1 MFGEKYKSDLQSLAL
16 AFKSGNE
23 PRPFAK
29 SEAVTNLEENDD
41 LQSTNLSIDVL
52 ETDKQEAGDSEIGGY
67 EDSSYTGSRKTSIKK
82 GKSIIKL
89 PESDTDANNFKG
101 LMIQEEKPSDHE
113 AITKMTLHNILSQ
126 PEQMKYTS
134 ADKHHSDTG
143 KTSYITNGDG
153 GSEKRPEDRKM
164 QKRASFED
172 DKQSI
177 EASESAVTQETVGS
191 GVEAS
196 GQLDEHNQTS
206 VERLKAVNRSGYD
219 ENRANDEPEFSGRDP
234 LTMFLEASA
243 SGDDQY
249 SGSGMAASKHLQ
261 EETPT
266 PDKNSNTSKEGSAL
280 KQNVS
285 LKTHFKHTGQTMKG
299 EDESGKG
306 MISFDPLLLL
316 QVRKIRMNVLKAE
329 KQAAK
334 ELNDVRKDFRLK
346 MEDLEE
352 DLKMVKKLTGNVH
365 KKVGITISQALAVAR
380 QAKRNATNRLYMARS
395 KFPLTS
401 KDVNDETHPN

>member
-134 ADKHHSDTG
+134 ADKHHSDTR

-153 GSEKRPEDRKM
+153 GSEKRPADRKM

-266 PDKNSNTSKEGSAL
+266 PDKNSNT
-280 KQNVS
+280 
-285 LKTHFKHTGQTMKG
+285 HFKHTGQTMKG
-299 EDESGKG
+299 EDESGRG

-365 KKVGITISQALAVAR
+365 KKVGITISQAMAVAR

-395 KFPLTS
+395 KFLLTS
-401 KDVNDETHPN
+401 NDVNVETHPN